1 MRTLMTLGIAQ
12 EVAGPGQIEQG
23 MSLQLRV
30 GQILRHTADVLWC
43 TMRGHELYVTR
54 ERRRIF
60 QRCLICGHETAGW
73 RIERP
78 SEAGCAR
85 GQHTTH

>member
-1 MRTLMTLGIAQ
+1 MRTLMTLRIAQ
-12 EVAGPGQIEQG
+12 EVAGTGQSEQG
-23 MSLQLRV
+23 MSLHLRMT
-30 GQILRHTADVLWC
+30 QILKHTADVLWC

-60 QRCLICGHETAGW
+60 QRCLICGYETAGW

-85 GQHTTH
+85 SQHMAH